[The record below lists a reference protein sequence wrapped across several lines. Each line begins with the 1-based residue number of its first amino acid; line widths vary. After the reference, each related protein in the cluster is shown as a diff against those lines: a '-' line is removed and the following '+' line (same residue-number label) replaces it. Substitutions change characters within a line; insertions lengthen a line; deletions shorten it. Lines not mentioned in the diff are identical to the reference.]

1 MCHCALCCDPEPLF
15 TSIPHDPC
23 KLGHPLSV
31 MKNVSMV
38 IVSRLLLVP
47 LEVLDPAMMRSC
59 NLLSTPTFVILVQI
73 FSLFPCTKSGL
84 SLVYISSSRN
94 VMAGTC
100 VFMLLRSPCR
110 QCCCSNMASV
120 CHTVFLSMDMI
131 LNLFLSIIFGSYIIT
146 SGDACITYHYLKNN

>member
-1 MCHCALCCDPEPLF
+1 MFRLKSDKSPLCFAGAELCHCALCCDPEPLF

-59 NLLSTPTFVILVQI
+59 NLLPTPTFVILVQSV
-73 FSLFPCTKSGL
+73 SLFPCTKSGL
-84 SLVYISSSRN
+84 KSTVHFEFEKCDGRN
-94 VMAGTC
+94 LCFYV
-100 VFMLLRSPCR
+100 V
-110 QCCCSNMASV
+110 
-120 CHTVFLSMDMI
+120 TVTM
-131 LNLFLSIIFGSYIIT
+131 
-146 SGDACITYHYLKNN
+146 